1 MKYIEP
7 VKSAVLF
14 LLVML
19 SVVLTFIIWTYTPDY
34 KFIEQTEGKE
44 ILIGPQKSTE
54 DVIRPYKAII
64 RTEDGFTGTVS
75 NGAMKDM
82 MNAFKGW
89 NILDLV
95 RINNKISPDY
105 VNELIRANNRMTV
118 FFAGEIPFS
127 AFSSIFQFADKE
139 LPETTFN
146 RMIIDWS
153 QYNNKELQ
161 VFFVSSNNDSLLRSH
176 VSLSNANQ
184 FVRDIIEPS
193 KQYGVFKEVERDGYT
208 SLYVAN
214 DKIESVKYTYY
225 IDDEQLSLESFKN
238 VLFTDPNIVQRT
250 VESTTSEKY
259 TDGMSLMTVDRRL
272 KSLNYVY
279 PAAESSERIEPSK
292 LLNSSFE
299 FINEHGGFTADY
311 RYVSTSTSKNQLDYQ
326 LYLEGLPV
334 YSDQAT
340 TRITTV
346 WGDNRI
352 FRYKRPYFTLDMDI
366 PSEKEI
372 KELPSGTEIVE
383 KIHTLNN
390 IVLSDIDE
398 IVVGY
403 YLTKEE
409 NEQLF
414 NLEPRWFVIRNGAWI
429 LLTPDMLGGVKNGL
443 E

>member
-44 ILIGPQKSTE
+44 ILIDAQKNLE
-54 DVIRPYKAII
+54 DVIKPYKAIY
-64 RTEDGFTGTVS
+64 RAEDEFTGTVS
-75 NGAMKDM
+75 NSAMKDI

-89 NILDLV
+89 NILELV
-95 RINNKISPDY
+95 RVNNEISSDY

-161 VFFVSSNNDSLLRSH
+161 IFFVSSNNKSLLRSH
-176 VSLSNANQ
+176 VSIANAHQ
-184 FVRDIIEPS
+184 FVSDIVEPS

-225 IDDEQLSLESFKN
+225 IVDLPLESFKN
-238 VLFTDPNIVQRT
+238 VLFTDPNIVQSN
-250 VESTTSEKY
+250 VESSTSEKY
-259 TDGMSLMTVDRRL
+259 TDGMSLMTIDKRL

-279 PAAESSERIEPSK
+279 PAAESSERTEPSK

-326 LYLEGLPV
+326 LYLQGYPV

-352 FRYKRPYFTLDMDI
+352 FRYKRPYFSLDMDI
-366 PSEKEI
+366 SEQEI
-372 KELPSGTEIVE
+372 KELPSGAEIVE

-398 IVVGY
+398 IVLGY

-409 NEQLF
+409 NESLF